1 MFLRVGGV
9 VSVAHIVRLLL
20 LVFVPTFI
28 FAVTRPVAIVA
39 LHIFPMQAII
49 SLVGSLLAEFTLHRL
64 VFVVFEGTTILWNA
78 INERGFPFC
87 IEASSDSSNIGRF
100 GFEYAIYAIF
110 AMGTLRDDCSD
121 KSLGIHLFPW
131 V

>member
-28 FAVTRPVAIVA
+28 FAVTGPVAIVA
-39 LHIFPMQAII
+39 LHIFPMRAII

-64 VFVVFEGTTILWNA
+64 VFVVFEGTTIL
-78 INERGFPFC
+78 
-87 IEASSDSSNIGRF
+87 
-100 GFEYAIYAIF
+100 
-110 AMGTLRDDCSD
+110 
-121 KSLGIHLFPW
+121 
-131 V
+131 